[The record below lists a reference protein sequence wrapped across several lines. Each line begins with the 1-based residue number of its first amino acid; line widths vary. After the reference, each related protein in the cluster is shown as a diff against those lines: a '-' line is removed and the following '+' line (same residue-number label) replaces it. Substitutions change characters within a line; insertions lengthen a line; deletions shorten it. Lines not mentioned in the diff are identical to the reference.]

1 MQRVITGIEQ
11 QKRNR
16 NRVNLYLDEEF
27 AIVLHKYTA
36 HGLKVRDVLIEEQIR
51 HLQKEDAVEEAYQ
64 RSVKLLVFRARSEHE
79 IRTRLSQ
86 YDCDEE
92 VIEQVIVRLTE
103 KGYVNDQRFAEEWVE
118 NRTTFRPRGRKLL
131 KLELQQKNLDEEQI
145 ESAMNDLPDEEEMA
159 RNAARKYSARLR
171 GLDEQTFK
179 KKLYGFLVRRGFQ
192 YEDFKVIMEELWE
205 ESNPSNLLEKEVKN
219 DEW

>member
-27 AIVLHKYTA
+27 AFGLHKYTA
-36 HGLKVRDVLIEEQIR
+36 LGLKVGDVLSEEQIR
-51 HLQKEDAVEEAYQ
+51 QLQKEDAVEEAYQ
-64 RSVKLLVFRARSEHE
+64 RSLKLLGFRARSEHE